1 MGTRHLLTLE
11 GVPPAEIEEILE
23 TARSMKEIMERPVR
37 RVPTLTGVTV
47 ANLFFEPSTR
57 TRVSFELAERRLSAD
72 VASLQAS
79 GSSLQ
84 KGESL
89 RDTAR
94 NVEAMKV
101 DVVVIRHGASGA
113 PHFLA
118 RHIGAAVINAGDGCH
133 EHPTQGLLDL
143 MTLWEHFGE
152 VEGLRVAIVG
162 DIAHSRVARSDIWGL
177 GTLGASVVACGP
189 ATLLP
194 HPTDALDVEVT
205 TKLDHALEGADA
217 VIALRIQ
224 RERQA
229 AGLLPSLRE
238 YRAQWGLTRERLTG
252 AKPNLAILHPG
263 PINHGV
269 ELDHEVAE
277 DPRAVILEQVTNG
290 VAVRMAVLYLL
301 TGGDGERN

>member
-1 MGTRHLLTLE
+1 MGTKHLLTLE
-11 GVPPAEIEEILE
+11 GVPSAEIEKILE

-72 VASLQAS
+72 VASLQTS

-118 RHIGAAVINAGDGCH
+118 QHIGAAVINAGDGCH

-177 GTLGASVVACGP
+177 ETLGASVVACGP

-252 AKPNLAILHPG
+252 AKPNLVILHPG

>member
-252 AKPNLAILHPG
+252 AKSNLVILHPG

>member
-23 TARSMKEIMERPVR
+23 TARSMKEVMERPVR

-194 HPTDALDVEVT
+194 HPTDALGVEVT

-252 AKPNLAILHPG
+252 AKPNLVILHPG

>member
-23 TARSMKEIMERPVR
+23 TARSMKEVMERPVR

-238 YRAQWGLTRERLTG
+238 YRAQWGLTRERLAR
-252 AKPNLAILHPG
+252 AKPNLVILHPG

>member
-1 MGTRHLLTLE
+1 MGTKHLLTLE
-11 GVPPAEIEEILE
+11 GVPSAEIEKILE
-23 TARSMKEIMERPVR
+23 TARSMKEVMERPVR

-72 VASLQAS
+72 VASLQTS

-238 YRAQWGLTRERLTG
+238 YRAQWGLTRERLAR
-252 AKPNLAILHPG
+252 AKPNLVILHPG

>member
-72 VASLQAS
+72 VASLQTS

-118 RHIGAAVINAGDGCH
+118 QHIGAAVINAGDGCH

-177 GTLGASVVACGP
+177 ETLGASVVACGP

-252 AKPNLAILHPG
+252 AKPNLVILHPG

>member
-118 RHIGAAVINAGDGCH
+118 QHIGAAVINAGDGCH

-177 GTLGASVVACGP
+177 ETLGASVVACGP

-252 AKPNLAILHPG
+252 AKPNLVILHPG

>member
-238 YRAQWGLTRERLTG
+238 YRAQWGLTRERLAR
-252 AKPNLAILHPG
+252 AKSNLVILHPG